1 MADPLIGVPVP
12 RKEGRNKVTG
22 RARYVDDLR
31 FEGMIYGTTV
41 RSPVARGC
49 IKAIRFGEGINWY
62 EFTMV
67 RASDIPGKNHIALIV
82 DDQPCLAGS
91 VVNHPEEPI
100 LLLAHPDRYL
110 LERARRAVEVEIE
123 PLPAVF
129 SIDESLRQDVII
141 WGEDNIFKQY
151 RVEKGDVDSAWDQ
164 ADLIVEGEYHTGAQE
179 QLYIETNGMVAV
191 ASPERG
197 VAVWGSMQCPYY
209 VHKALKA
216 VFGLTDEQVRVIQTE
231 TGGGFGGKEEYP
243 SMIAAHAALLA
254 WKSERPVK
262 VVYDRAEDLTATT
275 KRHPSRTRHRTAVSK
290 DGKLLAMEIE
300 FVIDGGAYTTLSP
313 VVLSRGTIHAAG
325 PYDCPNV
332 RITSRA
338 VATNTPPH
346 GAFRGFGAP
355 QSIFALERH
364 LEKVAAVL
372 GLGAEELRRRNFI
385 SKGQSTATGQ
395 VIREDVDMPALLDRA
410 LRESDYHA
418 KRERFARENQ
428 GNKIKRGVGLSS
440 FFHGAG
446 FTGSGERYLASV
458 VGVEATSEGRVR
470 ILASSTEMGQGTN
483 TILTQIAAQTLEVPY
498 EQVDIMQPDTGHV
511 PNSGP
516 TVASRTCMV
525 VGKLVESAA
534 LGLKQT
540 LTRAGLLK
548 DRYSAAE
555 FVGACSAYIGRYG
568 PLRSYS
574 QYQPPPGIH
583 WDDEKYQGDAYGAF
597 AWAVYVAEVSVDLLT
612 YEARVEDFV
621 AVQEVGRVIHPVLA
635 TGQIEGG
642 VAQAIGYALY
652 EKVAWENGRMANGQ
666 MTNYIIPT
674 SMDIPPIRVIFE
686 ERPYAHGPM
695 GAKGIGELPM
705 DGPAPA
711 ILNAIENAT
720 GVSWASIPATPE
732 ALMTAMEGQ
741 ALSCSSAAS
750 VSYARPCH
758 SERSEESAFRSMK
771 VDTSSLAPQTD
782 RAVAGVGAT
791 FPAGKIGSVMTKV
804 SVAFTLNGQPRTVSV
819 WPMERLLDVIREHLG
834 LTGTKE
840 GCGEGEC
847 GACSILLDGQLTNSC
862 LVPALQADGS
872 EITTIEGIADSEE
885 LGLVQRAFVECGG
898 AQCGIC
904 TPGMIMAAVSL
915 LHESPEPSEAE
926 IRNGLAG
933 NLCRCTG
940 YMRIFEA
947 VMSACRQGEPSR

>member
-1 MADPLIGVPVP
+1 MTYSLVGVPVP
-12 RKEGRNKVTG
+12 RKEGRDKVTG
-22 RARYVDDLR
+22 KARYVDDLH
-31 FEGMIYGTTV
+31 FEGMIYGATV
-41 RSPVARGC
+41 RSPVARGR
-49 IKAIRFGEGINWY
+49 IKALHFGEGIPWQD
-62 EFTMV
+62 FTIV
-67 RASDIPGKNHIALIV
+67 RASDIPGQNHIALILN
-82 DDQPCLAGS
+82 DQPCLADS
-91 VVNHPEEPI
+91 IVNHPEEPV

-110 LERARRAVEVEIE
+110 LEDARRAVEVETE

-129 SIDESLRQDVII
+129 NLDESLRRNVII

-151 RVEKGDVDSAWDQ
+151 RVEKGDVDSAWDR
-164 ADLIVEGEYHTGAQE
+164 AHLIVEGEYHTGAQE
-179 QLYIETNGMVAV
+179 QLYIETNGMIAI

-216 VFGLTDEQVRVIQTE
+216 VFDLTDEQVRVIQTE

-254 WKSERPVK
+254 WKSGKPVK
-262 VVYDRAEDLTATT
+262 VVYDRAEDMTATT

-290 DGKLLAMEIE
+290 DGKLLAMEID

-325 PYDCPNV
+325 PYHCPNV
-332 RITSRA
+332 RINSRA
-338 VATNTPPH
+338 LATNTPPH

-364 LEKVAAVL
+364 LDKVAAAV
-372 GLGAEELRRRNFI
+372 GLGVEELRRRNFI

-395 VIREDVDMPALLDRA
+395 VIAEEIDMPALLDRA
-410 LRESDYHA
+410 LRESGYRA
-418 KRERFARENQ
+418 KCERFARENP
-428 GNKIKRGVGLSS
+428 GSRVKRGVGLAS

-498 EQVDIMQPDTGHV
+498 EQMDIVQPDTRHV

-534 LGLKQT
+534 LGLKHT
-540 LTRAGLLK
+540 LTSLGLLK
-548 DRYSAAE
+548 DGYSFAE
-555 FVGACSAYIGRYG
+555 FARACSSYTAQHG

-574 QYQPPPGIH
+574 QYQPPPGIY

-597 AWAVYVAEVSVDLLT
+597 AWAVYVAEVSVDSLT
-612 YEARVEDFV
+612 YETRVEDFV

-652 EKVAWENGRMANGQ
+652 EKVAWEKGRIANGQ

-686 ERPYAHGPM
+686 ERPYLYGPM

-711 ILNAIENAT
+711 ILSAIENAT
-720 GVSWASIPATPE
+720 GLSLVSIPVTPE
-732 ALMTAMEGQ
+732 TLMTAWEG
-741 ALSCSSAAS
+741 
-750 VSYARPCH
+750 
-758 SERSEESAFRSMK
+758 
-771 VDTSSLAPQTD
+771 TD
-782 RAVAGVGAT
+782 A
-791 FPAGKIGSVMTKV
+791 
-804 SVAFTLNGQPRTVSV
+804 
-819 WPMERLLDVIREHLG
+819 
-834 LTGTKE
+834 
-840 GCGEGEC
+840 
-847 GACSILLDGQLTNSC
+847 
-862 LVPALQADGS
+862 
-872 EITTIEGIADSEE
+872 
-885 LGLVQRAFVECGG
+885 
-898 AQCGIC
+898 
-904 TPGMIMAAVSL
+904 
-915 LHESPEPSEAE
+915 
-926 IRNGLAG
+926 
-933 NLCRCTG
+933 
-940 YMRIFEA
+940 
-947 VMSACRQGEPSR
+947 